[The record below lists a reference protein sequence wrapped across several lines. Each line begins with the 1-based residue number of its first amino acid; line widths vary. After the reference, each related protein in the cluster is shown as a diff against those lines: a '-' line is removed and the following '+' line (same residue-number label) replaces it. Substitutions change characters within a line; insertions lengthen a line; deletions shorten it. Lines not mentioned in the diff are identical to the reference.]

1 MAKQQ
6 MTLMFNAKTGILL
19 GEKPAD
25 NDMLDLSKFKFKD
38 VEIDPILDFYDGDYD
53 TGSVKA
59 CDEKP
64 MLNESIVN
72 AQTTENIE
80 TKYPLH
86 KQLNI
91 MMEMLDKS
99 DMPNTPEFANMMT
112 HIKDVVEASKL
123 KKKTY
128 LESDAY
134 HYETEEEA
142 KEKAKKAVDFD

>member
-1 MAKQQ
+1 MPKKT
-6 MTLMFNAKTGILL
+6 MELMFNAKTGILL

-25 NDMLDLSKFKFKD
+25 SNVLDLSKFKFKD